1 MRAVCMQKN
10 VHFPRASDQKTRAAE
25 NTKNKWHPDFQDMG
39 FFFLAQ
45 GSFLAHHE
53 KHGSLPSRGGLSAAL
68 SQPNEKRPQRK
79 DYGRF

>member
-1 MRAVCMQKN
+1 MRAVWMQKN

-25 NTKNKWHPDFQDMG
+25 NTKKKWHPDFQDMG

-53 KHGSLPSRGGLSAAL
+53 KRRVLSRRGLSAAR